1 MRRCP
6 VCESALESTALCSQ
20 TVDRCPK
27 GCGTYFD
34 AGELEAVS
42 TLASLFHDVSLDEP
56 EIDTVPKGE
65 RERQMPCPVD
75 GASMQPL
82 EMSGLIIDHCCRCD
96 GIWLDEGELAALRL
110 AEWNIRENTQLYIR
124 LGS

>member
-1 MRRCP
+1 
-6 VCESALESTALCSQ
+6 VQSALCAQ

-42 TLASLFHDVSLDEP
+42 TLARLFHDVTLDEAD
-56 EIDTVPKGE
+56 IDTVPTGE
-65 RERQMPCPVD
+65 RERVMACPAD
-75 GASMQPL
+75 GTGMDPI
-82 EMSGLIIDHCCRCD
+82 EMSGLIVDHCAQCD
-96 GIWLDEGELAALRL
+96 GIWLDDGELSALRL
-110 AEWNIRENTQLYIR
+110 AEWNIRENTQLYVR